1 MYACFWKGS
10 SLNETG
16 FLNFV
21 FVAFPRKPG
30 RPRDYAHLDRT
41 QEGFD
46 SDLWPQWHARKEMH
60 ARGGVW
66 EVSRR
71 RRWAIVI
78 RCSNKLCVN
87 VQFSTTLIPI
97 KDHWWFR
104 AGGGLKSQNFSGG
117 GGWAV
122 RSWIKNSGGVIAF
135 QRKTVKEHAWG
146 MEVFWNNTIINQK
159 VLKCHVKPEGERRE
173 KIKGW
178 G

>member
-1 MYACFWKGS
+1 MFASLANLHTYPELLRLRNYDEIYASFWKGS

-16 FLNFV
+16 CLNFV

-30 RPRDYAHLDRT
+30 RSRDYTHLDHT

-71 RRWAIVI
+71 RRWAILI

-87 VQFSTTLIPI
+87 VQFSTTLIPV

-104 AGGGLKSQNFSGG
+104 VGGGLKSQNFSGG
-117 GGWAV
+117 LC
-122 RSWIKNSGGVIAF
+122 GVELEIL
-135 QRKTVKEHAWG
+135 EEW
-146 MEVFWNNTIINQK
+146 
-159 VLKCHVKPEGERRE
+159 
-173 KIKGW
+173 
-178 G
+178 